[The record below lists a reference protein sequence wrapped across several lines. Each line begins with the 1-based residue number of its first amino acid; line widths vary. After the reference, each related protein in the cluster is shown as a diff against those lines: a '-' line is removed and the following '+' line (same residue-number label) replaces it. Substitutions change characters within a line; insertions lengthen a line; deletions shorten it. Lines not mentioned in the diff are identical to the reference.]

1 MLENYYSISKNLS
14 FSFLAFDMKS
24 TILSKDLKMK
34 LMSVNYPVDT
44 GRELNVHKAFRRR
57 PGSLLNVLC
66 TFNLHTVST
75 GYQINIALNS
85 LRLNTFGYSLRY
97 RSSNTVFIGWCA
109 KLIIASGIQ
118 WNFPDRFCSVLN
130 LFFLAAIV
138 WN

>member
-1 MLENYYSISKNLS
+1 
-14 FSFLAFDMKS
+14 MKS

-66 TFNLHTVST
+66 TFNLHPVST

-85 LRLNTFGYSLRY
+85 LRLDTFGYSLRY
-97 RSSNTVFIGWCA
+97 SSSNTVFIGSCA
-109 KLIIASGIQ
+109 RLIIASGIQ
-118 WNFPDRFCSVLN
+118 RNFPDGFCLVLN
-130 LFFLAAIV
+130 LFFLAAV
-138 WN
+138 V

>member
-1 MLENYYSISKNLS
+1 MLENYYSIPKNLS

-24 TILSKDLKMK
+24 AILSKDLKMK

-66 TFNLHTVST
+66 TFNLHPVST

-85 LRLNTFGYSLRY
+85 LRLDTFGYSLRY
-97 RSSNTVFIGWCA
+97 SSSSTVFIG
-109 KLIIASGIQ
+109 
-118 WNFPDRFCSVLN
+118 
-130 LFFLAAIV
+130 
-138 WN
+138 